1 MGKKNR
7 SDKFNKSVI
16 HIKNSKSKS
25 NKHIKRG
32 RKGKDCIF
40 FDDINLTCK
49 YSKSMNHNQFCKSES
64 CKDFKAKNVIVKQ
77 GLSGYDDTYIQLPT
91 QQGTHERTNEY
102 IGISKN
108 IGTSCH
114 VGYLQGD
121 GHRRHKARCIY
132 YDKVR
137 KFCEWFMMKCAGS
150 SKCDKY
156 EEE

>member
-1 MGKKNR
+1 MRKKNR

-40 FDDINLTCK
+40 FNDIKLTCNNTISMCHNHFCKCETCK
-49 YSKSMNHNQFCKSES
+49 Y
-64 CKDFKAKNVIVKQ
+64 FKTKRTIAKQV
-77 GLSGYDDTYIQLPT
+77 LSDYDDTYIQLPT
-91 QQGTHERTNEY
+91 KQGVHERTNEY

-114 VGYLQGD
+114 IGYLQSD
-121 GHRRHKARCIY
+121 GFRRHKARCIY
-132 YDKVR
+132 YDKLK
-137 KFCEWFMMKCAGS
+137 KFCEWFMTRCTGS